1 MVYFQI
7 KVICECDYDWTGWHI
22 ESSGD
27 KEVRKPESH
36 DLKTMQAT
44 LGHKDEPT
52 ASLLE
57 KLFGEQM
64 DIFKKS
70 FHKSS
75 S

>member
-27 KEVRKPESH
+27 KEVRNQKA
-36 DLKTMQAT
+36 TTQAT
-44 LGHKDEPT
+44 RGHKDEPT